1 MPVRALA
8 PQPPLSCSAEP
19 LPSEITGTCT
29 GEVAAGWPRQAESWG
44 VGQAPWQGTLGGT
57 GSAGAASPPTC
68 LLPDSLFLKSPF
80 VR

>member
-44 VGQAPWQGTLGGT
+44 VGQAPWQGTAALAVLGQPHPQRVF
-57 GSAGAASPPTC
+57 SPIAY
-68 LLPDSLFLKSPF
+68 F
-80 VR
+80 